1 MTDDTTLRIERVID
15 APPAAVFRAW
25 TTRDAMERWY
35 ADGDDSTAHVVEL
48 DLRVGGR
55 YRIAFG
61 PSGKEP
67 YVESG
72 TYLEI
77 DPPHRLV
84 VSETLANAGEGPD
97 FGWTGTRVTVE
108 FRAEDGKTR
117 LVLVHE
123 GFPST
128 EHRDGAGGGW
138 PGFLDRVARLVEP
151 AGARP

>member
-15 APPAAVFRAW
+15 ALPAAVFRTW
-25 TTRDAMERWY
+25 TTREAMEQWY
-35 ADGDDSTAHVVEL
+35 AEGGSPARVVEL
-48 DLRVGGR
+48 DLRVGGT
-55 YRIAFG
+55 YRVEFG

-84 VSETLANAGEGPD
+84 VSETLTNAGEGPD
-97 FGWTGTRVTVE
+97 FGWSDTRVTVE
-108 FRAEDGKTR
+108 FRAEDQKTR
-117 LVLVHE
+117 LILVHE
-123 GFPST
+123 GFPSS

-138 PGFLDRVARLVEP
+138 PGFIDRVAQLVERT
-151 AGARP
+151 GRS